1 MLAGFSV
8 MVSSGITLVV
18 RHLFLLL
25 VRSMIS
31 YPTTDILPSL
41 CRD

>member
-18 RHLFLLL
+18 RRLLLL

-31 YPTTDILPSL
+31 HPATDILPSL
-41 CRD
+41 YRD

>member
-18 RHLFLLL
+18 RRLLL

-31 YPTTDILPSL
+31 HPATDILPSL
-41 CRD
+41 YRD